1 MIRTLALVILTAL
14 PLPRLCAAQDML
26 PFTPEESASDFQPL
40 PLRQI
45 VRMVTGRYAGRPVA
59 IDMQLPTDSEAA
71 LGAQLVFQVRLLTPD
86 RNLLDIRLDARN
98 GRFLQVS
105 GRGQLQARSAASKR

>member
-1 MIRTLALVILTAL
+1 
-14 PLPRLCAAQDML
+14 ML
-26 PFTPEESASDFQPL
+26 PFTPRESATDFQPL

-45 VRMVTGRYAGRPVA
+45 VRMVTARYAGRPVA
-59 IDMQLPTDSEAA
+59 IDMQLPTDSETAS
-71 LGAQLVFQVRLLTPD
+71 GTQLVYQVRLLTPD
-86 RNLLDIRLDARN
+86 RNLLDIRLDARD

>member
-1 MIRTLALVILTAL
+1 MIRTLSLMILTAL
-14 PLPRLCAAQDML
+14 PLTVAAQDMVPL
-26 PFTPEESASDFQPL
+26 IQQDVASDFRPL

-45 VRMVTGRYAGRPVA
+45 VRTVVARYAGRPVA
-59 IDMQLPTDSEAA
+59 VDIKTPSDSERA
-71 LGAQLVFQVRLLTPD
+71 LGAQLVYQVRLLTAD
-86 RNLLDIRLDARN
+86 RNLLDIRLDASN